1 MNYLSLFLGGH
12 IMRDYPKVIEIQF
25 HNKCNSNCL
34 ICPYKDM
41 NYSYEDMDDELFEK
55 FLEEIDEE
63 KLERIIPYLN
73 NEPFLNPN
81 FLKRVKKIRDKYKNL
96 EIEISSNV
104 SVIKEKDVEEMK
116 NLNITELRLSV
127 FGYEKETYHKMM
139 PGLNYEKT
147 FDKLHMIS
155 DLMKGTNTI
164 ISIVMIDNGEI
175 SEKEFINM
183 QTLCNDLGFHFERW
197 VFLDRSSNVSYKSN
211 NIFNP
216 DVCTCEQNRPI
227 ERMHILSDGRV
238 IFCCQDWGHTLVV
251 GNIKD
256 NTIQEVWNG
265 ETYKKARESLY
276 NTDKDSPKI
285 CKKCKLGH

>member
-1 MNYLSLFLGGH
+1 
-12 IMRDYPKVIEIQF
+12 MRDYPRVIEVQF

-41 NYSYEDMDDELFEK
+41 NYKYEDMSDELFNK
-55 FLEEIDEE
+55 LLSEIDES

-73 NEPFLNPN
+73 NEPFLSNS
-81 FLKRVKKIRDKYKNL
+81 FLERVKKIRQRFNDV

-104 SVIKEKDVEEMK
+104 SMINDRDLFELK

-127 FGYEKETYHKMM
+127 FGYNMETYHKMM

-147 FDKLHMIS
+147 FSKLNLIS
-155 DLMKGTNTI
+155 GILKDTNII

-175 SEKEFINM
+175 EEKEFENM
-183 QTLCNDLGFHFERW
+183 RDLCDKLGFNFERW
-197 VFLDRSSNVSYKSN
+197 GFLDRSDNVTYKSN
-211 NIFNP
+211 NIYNSN
-216 DVCTCEQNRPI
+216 VCTCEQNRPI

-238 IFCCQDWGHTLVV
+238 IFCCQDWGHSIVV
-251 GNIKD
+251 GNIKE
-256 NTIQEVWNG
+256 NTISEIWNSEKYNEVR
-265 ETYKKARESLY
+265 KSLY
-276 NTDKDSPKI
+276 NKELDSPEI